1 MQRSGQAGTGHDETS
16 AVAGLETGIDS
27 TGDVHAGAAASNYG
41 AVSMTVGNA
50 HSWPILGDV
59 SDSGRGTPPA
69 AGQVTADTRAWVD
82 RFRPALDLALAQ
94 FLASAEWPE
103 RERFRRRLAQ
113 DGLDPMSLD
122 ELLRDMPRSSW
133 PARQI
138 PPDRVTLSLQVLQ
151 ELPEAAEL
159 LDVCVAVI
167 QRAYTLYIS
176 VDDDEPVLRSDD
188 PLLTAASHGDAHLLL
203 CAREVL
209 TQHPPGPLG
218 GGTSGTDS
226 TEWTRMLN
234 EAAIPAFKNIATIGE
249 FLAAQEGI
257 IQDDPYRRGRGW
269 TPALP
274 ATRPPGLSAAAVL
287 PATSGNAA
295 TRADLF
301 VIMPFSEPWSDGTY
315 ALIRRAVGQIDAPDG
330 ALRLYRADEIAEP
343 GQITQQVKAAIDSA
357 HVIIADATHV
367 NPNVMWELGYADG
380 LGKAIVILNQDP
392 QSSPF
397 DIVDRRQVA
406 YDLSSADKDEQN
418 LIRHLTEALR
428 IGHGLHYQ
436 VRTNKGNG
444 HSATL
449 RR

>member
-1 MQRSGQAGTGHDETS
+1 
-16 AVAGLETGIDS
+16 
-27 TGDVHAGAAASNYG
+27 
-41 AVSMTVGNA
+41 
-50 HSWPILGDV
+50 
-59 SDSGRGTPPA
+59 
-69 AGQVTADTRAWVD
+69 
-82 RFRPALDLALAQ
+82 
-94 FLASAEWPE
+94 
-103 RERFRRRLAQ
+103 
-113 DGLDPMSLD
+113 
-122 ELLRDMPRSSW
+122 
-133 PARQI
+133 
-138 PPDRVTLSLQVLQ
+138 
-151 ELPEAAEL
+151 
-159 LDVCVAVI
+159 
-167 QRAYTLYIS
+167 
-176 VDDDEPVLRSDD
+176 
-188 PLLTAASHGDAHLLL
+188 
-203 CAREVL
+203 
-209 TQHPPGPLG
+209 
-218 GGTSGTDS
+218 
-226 TEWTRMLN
+226 MLN